1 MKNAAYTK
9 ATAGRAEF
17 RAELWEIALP
27 VTLQCLLQS
36 SFSVADQIMTGQ
48 LGSVNIA
55 GIGLGGKFASIYSVM
70 LAAIATAAGVM
81 LAQYIGKRDAKGA
94 GRSFYIN
101 LAASLIL
108 AAVFTALSLLFP
120 AQLLSLYTDDAATV
134 AKAAEYL
141 KIFSLSFL
149 PMALTAIF
157 SAYLRCVQAAKL
169 PLYAGLFAGVVN
181 TGLNYLLIFGKAGFP
196 ALGARGAAIASVAA
210 QILGCALTIA
220 LYFRLRSKRG
230 LALPFT
236 LRLERGQ
243 LQQYAVILAPLL
255 VCEFLWSLG
264 ENVYA
269 GIYGHVGTAAFAA
282 MTLTNPLQALVIGA
296 LSGISQATGV
306 MTGKRLGAGAT
317 ERAYQDAKRLMLV
330 GLGFSLLLSAAVLAL
345 GKYYVLLFRVEDEV
359 RLMARQILPVYALI
373 APVKVQNMISGG
385 ILRSGGRTGYVL
397 AIDMIG
403 TWVFGVPL
411 GLVAAF
417 ALHLPIEGVYLL
429 LSLEECVRL
438 ALSLVTFRRR
448 RWMQRL

>member
-9 ATAGRAEF
+9 AAAGRAEF

-157 SAYLRCVQAAKL
+157 SAYLRCVQAADS
-169 PLYAGLFAGVVN
+169 AGVRAHR
-181 TGLNYLLIFGKAGFP
+181 AGEGAEHDIRRHP
-196 ALGARGAAIASVAA
+196 AKRRQNRLCAGNRHDRHLGIRRAAGA
-210 QILGCALTIA
+210 CR
-220 LYFRLRSKRG
+220 RLRAA
-230 LALPFT
+230 LA
-236 LRLERGQ
+236 
-243 LQQYAVILAPLL
+243 
-255 VCEFLWSLG
+255 
-264 ENVYA
+264 
-269 GIYGHVGTAAFAA
+269 H
-282 MTLTNPLQALVIGA
+282 
-296 LSGISQATGV
+296 
-306 MTGKRLGAGAT
+306 
-317 ERAYQDAKRLMLV
+317 
-330 GLGFSLLLSAAVLAL
+330 
-345 GKYYVLLFRVEDEV
+345 
-359 RLMARQILPVYALI
+359 
-373 APVKVQNMISGG
+373 
-385 ILRSGGRTGYVL
+385 
-397 AIDMIG
+397 
-403 TWVFGVPL
+403 
-411 GLVAAF
+411 
-417 ALHLPIEGVYLL
+417 
-429 LSLEECVRL
+429 
-438 ALSLVTFRRR
+438 
-448 RWMQRL
+448 

>member
-169 PLYAGLFAGVVN
+169 PLYA
-181 TGLNYLLIFGKAGFP
+181 
-196 ALGARGAAIASVAA
+196 
-210 QILGCALTIA
+210 
-220 LYFRLRSKRG
+220 
-230 LALPFT
+230 
-236 LRLERGQ
+236 
-243 LQQYAVILAPLL
+243 
-255 VCEFLWSLG
+255 
-264 ENVYA
+264 
-269 GIYGHVGTAAFAA
+269 
-282 MTLTNPLQALVIGA
+282 
-296 LSGISQATGV
+296 
-306 MTGKRLGAGAT
+306 
-317 ERAYQDAKRLMLV
+317 
-330 GLGFSLLLSAAVLAL
+330 
-345 GKYYVLLFRVEDEV
+345 
-359 RLMARQILPVYALI
+359 LI

>member
-1 MKNAAYTK
+1 
-9 ATAGRAEF
+9 
-17 RAELWEIALP
+17 
-27 VTLQCLLQS
+27 
-36 SFSVADQIMTGQ
+36 
-48 LGSVNIA
+48 
-55 GIGLGGKFASIYSVM
+55 
-70 LAAIATAAGVM
+70 
-81 LAQYIGKRDAKGA
+81 
-94 GRSFYIN
+94 
-101 LAASLIL
+101 
-108 AAVFTALSLLFP
+108 
-120 AQLLSLYTDDAATV
+120 
-134 AKAAEYL
+134 
-141 KIFSLSFL
+141 
-149 PMALTAIF
+149 
-157 SAYLRCVQAAKL
+157 
-169 PLYAGLFAGVVN
+169 
-181 TGLNYLLIFGKAGFP
+181 
-196 ALGARGAAIASVAA
+196 
-210 QILGCALTIA
+210 
-220 LYFRLRSKRG
+220 
-230 LALPFT
+230 
-236 LRLERGQ
+236 
-243 LQQYAVILAPLL
+243 
-255 VCEFLWSLG
+255 
-264 ENVYA
+264 
-269 GIYGHVGTAAFAA
+269 
-282 MTLTNPLQALVIGA
+282 
-296 LSGISQATGV
+296 